1 MDNSFLHTKRLLLVD
16 DEQELLK
23 MVSDILKDAGFE
35 TVLTAMTVKEAILT
49 AKEETPDLIVLDV
62 MLPDGNGYD
71 FCRYIREHDN
81 YVPVIFLTA
90 VSDEVNLVQG
100 LELGADDYIA
110 KPYRVKELLT
120 RIAVILRR
128 QKYNSDTKEKKEETE
143 ADIIFGHTRL
153 DNRLYKIYQK
163 ERNVD
168 CTPSEFRLLKELVTH
183 ADQVLTRKQL
193 IERLWDVDEAFVDDN
208 TLSVYIKRLR
218 DKLEEDAV
226 YIQTVRGI
234 GYTFSLGNST
244 NK

>member
-1 MDNSFLHTKRLLLVD
+1 MANEKILLVED
-16 DEQELLK
+16 DFALAMGTEYTLKTENYEVVKASNLAEAKALLQP
-23 MVSDILKDAGFE
+23 DIDL
-35 TVLTAMTVKEAILT
+35 VL
-49 AKEETPDLIVLDV
+49 LDV

-81 YVPVIFLTA
+81 YVPVVFPTA